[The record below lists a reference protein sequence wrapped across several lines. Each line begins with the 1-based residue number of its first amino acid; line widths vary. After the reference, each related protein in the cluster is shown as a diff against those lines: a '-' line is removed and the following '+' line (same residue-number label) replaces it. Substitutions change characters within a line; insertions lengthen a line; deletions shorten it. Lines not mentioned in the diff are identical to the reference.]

1 MKLGKAGGKKG
12 GGYEIDMTH
21 GPLLGKIVRFAIPL
35 AISGILQL
43 LFNAADMIVV
53 GRFAGANSLAAVGA
67 TGALINLI
75 VTLFMGLS
83 VGTNVLVAQYYGG
96 DHKKDLSETVHTS
109 ILASLI
115 FGVLLIGIG
124 IVLAEPILTAMATPA
139 DVLDQAVL
147 YMRIYFVGM
156 PVMMLYNF
164 GAAILRAVGDTQR
177 PLYFL
182 VIAGVINVCLNLFF
196 VIVLHM
202 DVAGV
207 ATATDV
213 SQAVS
218 ALLVLRC
225 LVKTDGDY
233 KVDLRRLS
241 IKKDKLL
248 RMVKIG
254 LPAGIQGASF
264 SISNV
269 LIQSSINSF
278 GSLAMAGNTAAAN
291 IEGFV
296 GMGVDAFSQA
306 ALSFAG
312 QNMGAGKT
320 DRIRKIIFLCMG
332 MGMGVG
338 LVLGVGCRLAGPQLL
353 GFYTDDPQVIDY
365 GLRRMNI
372 VCVLQCVA
380 ATMGV
385 MVGVLR
391 GMGSSIA
398 PMAIT
403 MTFVCGFRVVWLFTV
418 FAAAPSLE
426 MLYISYPITWALAAF
441 FDVLFYFYLKRKL
454 KSRQHGNESLA
465 HSAT

>member
-1 MKLGKAGGKKG
+1 MTVKLGKGRGS
-12 GGYEIDMTH
+12 GYEIDMTN

-53 GRFAGANSLAAVGA
+53 GRFAGANALAAVGA

-96 DHKKDLSETVHTS
+96 DHQKDLSETVHTS
-109 ILASLI
+109 ILASLL
-115 FGVLLIGIG
+115 FGVVLIGIG
-124 IVLAEPILTAMATPA
+124 MVLARPILTAMATPA

-147 YMRIYFVGM
+147 YMRIYFIGM

-182 VIAGVINVCLNLFF
+182 VIAGVVNVVLNLFF

-207 ATATDV
+207 ATATDI

-225 LVKTDGDY
+225 LIKTDGPY
-233 KVDLRRLS
+233 QVDLRRLT
-241 IKKDKLL
+241 IKKDKLI
-248 RMVKIG
+248 RRVKIG

-278 GSLAMAGNTAAAN
+278 GSMAMAGNTAAAN

-306 ALSFAG
+306 ALSFTG
-312 QNMGAGKT
+312 QNMGAGKPE
-320 DRIRKIIFLCMG
+320 RIRKIILLCMG

-353 GFYTDDPQVIDY
+353 GFYTEDPQVIDY
-365 GLRRMNI
+365 GLRRMNY

-441 FDVLFYFYLKRKL
+441 CDLLFYFHLKRKL
-454 KSRQHGNESLA
+454 KLRRHGNESLA
-465 HSAT
+465 AGA